1 MFPTREHFLLM
12 GNATLILYMMLSVSN
27 PTAVVEDVSLPEN
40 PPSQVQLTPAS
51 LLSSKTI
58 SLKDRNDVN
67 FVNEVFKDNILLTL
81 NYMNGDIKN
90 KSDIS
95 WDSVNVPRTYFF
107 NLQPGESFAFHDQI
121 LPEYNK
127 NVVKTTN
134 AHFNYQDGFKSDG
147 YLAGDGVCHLAS
159 LMFWAAKDAGLEAY
173 APTDHDF
180 AKINGVTKEFGVSI
194 YNLPGSF
201 TTGAKQNLYIQNNQD
216 KTVTFV
222 FRYDGNTLTINVE
235 RSNS

>member
-1 MFPTREHFLLM
+1 M

-147 YLAGDGVCHLAS
+147 YLAGDCVCHLAS

-180 AKINGVTKEFGVSI
+180 AKINGVPKEFGVSI